1 MTTKCSQFKMMAPDG
16 KLRETSEIYK
26 TWSGMNASEYKAYKN
41 IRYVDSLKKIEN
53 KE

>member
-16 KLRETSEIYK
+16 KLRETNKIYR
-26 TWSGMNASEYKAYKN
+26 TWSGMIAGEYKAYKN
-41 IRYVDSLKKIEN
+41 IRYVDSLKKIGN

>member
-1 MTTKCSQFKMMAPDG
+1 MCTVEDVA
-16 KLRETSEIYK
+16 RETNKIYR
-26 TWSGMNASEYKAYKN
+26 TWSEMIASEYKAYKN